1 MKSTGRVVWASM
13 LAAFVLLPAAR
24 PLAAVDD
31 SRYATVTIRGSL
43 SDPETGRPM
52 SGAVVRFIST
62 AEDGT
67 KFVGITDEKGA
78 FFVPGLQFGGYVV
91 NITTADGE
99 VISGVN
105 ELPVTPAAAVEVLLK
120 ISKRVRSRTLVD
132 NRPQR
137 FVAVIQRP

>member
-1 MKSTGRVVWASM
+1 MNSAGRMAWAGM
-13 LAAFVLLPAAR
+13 LAAAVLLAAPR
-24 PLAAVDD
+24 PLAAADD

-52 SGAVVRFIST
+52 PGAVVRFIST

-78 FFVPGLQFGGYVV
+78 FFVPGLQFGVYVV

-105 ELPVTPAAAVEVLLK
+105 ELPVTPEAAVGVLMK
-120 ISKRVRSRTLVD
+120 ISKRIRSRTLVD

>member
-1 MKSTGRVVWASM
+1 MLWTMM
-13 LAAFVLLPAAR
+13 LAAVVLLPAAR
-24 PLAAVDD
+24 PLAAADD
-31 SRYATVTIRGSL
+31 SRYATVTIRGTL

-52 SGAVVRFIST
+52 PGAVVRFIST

-67 KFVGITDEKGA
+67 KFVGITDQKGA

-91 NITTADGE
+91 DITTADGE
-99 VISGVN
+99 AISGLN
-105 ELPVTPAAAVEVLLK
+105 ELPVTPEAAVEILLK
-120 ISKRVRSRTLVD
+120 ISRRVRSRTLVD